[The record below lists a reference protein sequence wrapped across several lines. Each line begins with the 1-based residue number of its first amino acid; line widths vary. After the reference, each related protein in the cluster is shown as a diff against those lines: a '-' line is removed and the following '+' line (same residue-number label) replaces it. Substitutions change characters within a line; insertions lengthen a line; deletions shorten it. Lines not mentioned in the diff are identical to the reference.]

1 MGRVETLP
9 GIEFKLSSILRDCG
23 IENIQEVNFDEIA
36 EKDIFH
42 FDITNEKGESI
53 GSAGYEQSQFYRELM
68 PHVLRCANER
78 KFALYGYGKDIRLRG
93 VYANRKS
100 EDGSAWEG
108 FVVRYGKIISLS
120 VERDALNRCG
130 NFEIRIPRLKE
141 ALQKSPWKDLHLIGS
156 IGASFRDEQIDEIKK
171 LAERLM
177 E

>member
-42 FDITNEKGESI
+42 FNITNEIGESI
-53 GSAGYEQSQFYRELM
+53 GKAGYEQSQVYRELM

-78 KFALYGYGKDIRLRG
+78 KFALYGCGKDIRLRG
-93 VYANRKS
+93 VYANRES
-100 EDGSAWEG
+100 ESAWEG
-108 FVVRYGKIISLS
+108 FVVRYGDFISLS
-120 VERDALNRCG
+120 VERDALKEEG
-130 NFEIRIPRLKE
+130 SLEIRIPRLKE